1 MASKWQT
8 CRLSETQDRR
18 VKLTKAKK
26 EEIARKFET
35 GEYSLRGLAREYNVS
50 HKTISLIVD
59 QRAKRKN
66 DEYNRTHWMYYRPD
80 AETMREAH
88 RRSKEYKKR
97 LQYDKANTALP
108 DTIDRNCV
116 NELVVTINRMALTV
130 M

>member
-26 EEIARKFET
+26 EEITRKFET

-59 QRAKRKN
+59 QRAKQ
-66 DEYNRTHWMYYRPD
+66 
-80 AETMREAH
+80 
-88 RRSKEYKKR
+88 KKR
-97 LQYDKANTALP
+97 RIQQNTL
-108 DTIDRNCV
+108 DVLSSGCRNNAGSAPKV
-116 NELVVTINRMALTV
+116 KRI
-130 M
+130 

>member
-59 QRAKRKN
+59 QRAKRKTTNTTEHTGCIIARMQKQCGKRIEGQKNIKN
-66 DEYNRTHWMYYRPD
+66 DYMK
-80 AETMREAH
+80 
-88 RRSKEYKKR
+88 KES
-97 LQYDKANTALP
+97 
-108 DTIDRNCV
+108 
-116 NELVVTINRMALTV
+116 
-130 M
+130 

>member
-18 VKLTKAKK
+18 VKLTKVKK
-26 EEIARKFET
+26 EEIAHKFET

-59 QRAKRKN
+59 QRAKKKN

-80 AETMREAH
+80 SEAMREAH

-97 LQYDKANTALP
+97 LYEKG
-108 DTIDRNCV
+108 
-116 NELVVTINRMALTV
+116 ELK
-130 M
+130 

>member
-1 MASKWQT
+1 MTEAK
-8 CRLSETQDRR
+8 
-18 VKLTKAKK
+18 KAAMLLYLNDECKDEGYEIFSDEDFLGLYPAALGVKK

-88 RRSKEYKKR
+88 RKSKEYKKR
-97 LQYDKANTALP
+97 LYEKG
-108 DTIDRNCV
+108 
-116 NELVVTINRMALTV
+116 ELK
-130 M
+130 

>member
-88 RRSKEYKKR
+88 RKSKEYKKR
-97 LQYDKANTALP
+97 LYEKG
-108 DTIDRNCV
+108 
-116 NELVVTINRMALTV
+116 ELK
-130 M
+130 